1 MISLTVWACGGLPP
15 PNLNNVVLWQ
25 SFLPKDAPPSWIS
38 LPSLVQ
44 QNKDQLRDRY
54 RLWLASVASYGRE
67 STSIV
72 KRMTIRPDFSYWWMT
87 LPTDNSLAV
96 NSPAFDIAR
105 LFALEDAV
113 AKNDVDSIRIIGERK
128 SVVQA
133 LESWALE
140 LGVDVTVEAIALP
153 TLPARVRLANRF
165 PFLWATRVFWDHLQ
179 QLFLPNKKS
188 SYAPRGGGVT
198 FIDYLAHFAE
208 PQPGDSYRSAYWGKL
223 VEVLDSWPEP
233 TSWLHL
239 PATYATRA
247 VVSHHLNQV
256 KILNSSNPSHSL
268 LHSAMTLT
276 VLLAAWRD
284 YLKIRRFGRTLIKEP
299 KSLNETTSL
308 LDLSPLVAETIKDQY
323 FGRTAALNA
332 LWINLW
338 ERTFKD
344 WPKQRL
350 GVYVFENQPWELAM
364 LSAWRR
370 GGHGNVVAYSHTS
383 MVFWDLRYFGTLA
396 DSPHH
401 TPEINQANLIGVNG
415 PLMLRAAQSAGYDPS
430 CLTSLEALRFRP
442 PGPGSTPLGRP
453 HFALILGDY
462 STEATEELL
471 RMCATAA
478 ESNNI
483 WRFEFRPHPARSQN
497 DVKSSFPTNAE
508 VSLSSHILACSA
520 VIAGPHTSATLEALL
535 LGRPTAALT
544 SPNAFAGNP
553 ADGLPGFCAVAGPQ
567 DISAFLNRVSSETSE
582 LSQPIFFPLG
592 DLQAWRHL
600 LERPG

>member
-1 MISLTVWACGGLPP
+1 MTSLTVWACGGLPP
-15 PNLNNVVLWQ
+15 SSLNDVILWQ
-25 SFLPKDAPPSWIS
+25 SFLPDDAPPSWIS
-38 LPSLVQ
+38 LPGLVQ
-44 QNKDQLRDRY
+44 QNKNQLRDRY
-54 RLWLASVASYGRE
+54 RRWLASVALYERAD
-67 STSIV
+67 TSIV
-72 KRMTIRPDFSYWWMT
+72 KQMTIRPHFSYWWMT

-96 NSPAFDIAR
+96 NSPSFDIAR
-105 LFALEDAV
+105 LFALADAV
-113 AKNDVDSIRIIGERK
+113 VKNDMDSIRIIGERK
-128 SVVQA
+128 YVVQA
-133 LESWALE
+133 LESWALR
-140 LGVDVTVEAIALP
+140 LGVDVTVETIAAP
-153 TLPARVRLANRF
+153 TLPARGRFANRL
-165 PFLWATRVFWDHLQ
+165 PFLRATRVFWDHLQ

-188 SYAPRGGGVT
+188 SYTPRGGGVT
-198 FIDYLAHFAE
+198 FIDYLAHVAE
-208 PQPGDSYRSAYWGKL
+208 PHPGEVYRSAYWGKL

-233 TSWLHL
+233 ITWLHL

-247 VVSHHLNQV
+247 VASHHLSQV

-268 LHSAMTLT
+268 VHSAMTLT

-284 YLKIRRFGRTLIKEP
+284 YLKIRRFGRTLIEQP
-299 KSLNETTSL
+299 TSLNENTSL
-308 LDLSPLVAETIKDQY
+308 LDLSPLVVETIRDQY
-323 FGRTAALNA
+323 FGRSAALNA

-338 ERTFKD
+338 ERTFRD

-364 LSAWRR
+364 LSAWRHE
-370 GGHGNVVAYSHTS
+370 GHGKIIAYGHTS
-383 MVFWDLRYFGTLA
+383 MVFWDLRYFGTFA

-401 TPEINQANLIGVNG
+401 TPEIMQPDLIGVNG

-430 CLTSLEALRFRP
+430 SLTSLEALRFQP
-442 PGPGSTPLGRP
+442 PGPGSAPVGRP

-471 RMCATAA
+471 RMCATA
-478 ESNNI
+478 EESSNN

-497 DVKSSFPTNAE
+497 NVRSPFPTDAD

-544 SPNAFAGNP
+544 TPNTFAGNP

-567 DISAFLNRVSSETSE
+567 DISAFLDRVSSQTSE
-582 LSQPIFFPLG
+582 LSQSIFFPLG